1 MMIVQQILME
11 LTMEKIHSDTAYS
24 KYHKIIDNLI
34 VRPDTDIDRA
44 MATNGIYLLYNP
56 KLIDSTKDNL
66 KYSILHE
73 LEHINLEHSSVLA
86 EFKALLDEVYSLA
99 TMAAEVEVALNLE
112 EYKLNQDIVKSAN
125 RLEHIKRMLGDN
137 EVSLENVFRLLTDNK
152 EYDTDDNYQQ
162 ARAQRMF
169 RNISE

>member
-1 MMIVQQILME
+1 ME
-11 LTMEKIHSDTAYS
+11 LTMDGIRSDPAYS

-34 VRPDTDIDRA
+34 VRPDAVLDRA
-44 MATNGIYLLYNP
+44 MATNGIYLLYNS
-56 KLIDSTKDNL
+56 KLISLTKDNL

-86 EFKALLDEVYSLA
+86 EFKALLDEVYNLA

-112 EYKLNQDIVKSAN
+112 GYKLDQDIVRSAH
-125 RLEHIKRMLGDN
+125 RLENIKQLLGDN
-137 EVSLENVFRLLTDNK
+137 EVSLENVFRLLTDNQ